1 MSLDFSEVIKT
12 INEIEKEYHKKQSG
26 KKFMH
31 DSSFYRWQRNRLDIL
46 TPIGSKYKLSYDGEN
61 RVAFPN
67 GQKEVF
73 NPKNQT
79 GEYISEAKKY
89 GANVIIR
96 PDKLSGDETSTDE
109 VIVHALDVLDLENS
123 DILVLLQTTS
133 PLISTKSINACIIKL
148 INNEN
153 LASVITVRES
163 HPFMWSPDQNDIWS
177 PKNHDRKKRLRRQEM
192 SEEGWETGG
201 CYAIRVKDAKM
212 QGIRYPSPSSVVKIN
227 HLESLDI
234 DTIEDLNSINELK
247 K

>member
-1 MSLDFSEVIKT
+1 MKIVALIPARGGSKGIIRKNLQKFGQVSLLAHKINQARESIIHDIWVTSED
-12 INEIEKEYHKKQSG
+12 NEI
-26 KKFMH
+26 
-31 DSSFYRWQRNRLDIL
+31 L
-46 TPIGSKYKLSYDGEN
+46 
-61 RVAFPN
+61 
-67 GQKEVF
+67 
-73 NPKNQT
+73 
-79 GEYISEAKKY
+79 SEAKKY

-109 VIVHALDVLDLENS
+109 VIVHALDVLELENS

-133 PLISTKSINACIIKL
+133 PLISTNSINACILKL
-148 INNEN
+148 IDNEN

-177 PKNHDRKKRLRRQEM
+177 PKNHDRKKRLRRQEL